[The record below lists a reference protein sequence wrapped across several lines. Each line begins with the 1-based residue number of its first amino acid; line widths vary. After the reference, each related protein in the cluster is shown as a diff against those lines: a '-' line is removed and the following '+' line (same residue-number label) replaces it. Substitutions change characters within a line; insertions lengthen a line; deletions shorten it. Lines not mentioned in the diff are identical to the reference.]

1 MMDFIQKW
9 VKSRMENVLLFT
21 TILVML
27 ELFEAYMQRADTLYG
42 VMEKLYVWYSKSIFA
57 FFLIHPAFY
66 FILFVVIVTDILNI
80 YMILLLTLKVFDL
93 FYKIELIKT
102 IFIKQNIPADLSAM
116 LDWKIPPWFFLMG
129 VGLYP
134 PLLFYALIG

>member
-1 MMDFIQKW
+1 
-9 VKSRMENVLLFT
+9 MENIFT
-21 TILVML
+21 FVAILVIL
-27 ELFEAYMQRADTLYG
+27 ELFEATIQRSDTLYG
-42 VMEKLYVWYSKSIFA
+42 VMEKLYAWYEKSIFA

-66 FILFVVIVTDILNI
+66 FTLFVVIVTDILNI
-80 YMILLLTLKVFDL
+80 YMILLLVFKVFDL

-116 LDWKIPPWFFLMG
+116 LEWKIPPWFFLMG

-134 PLLFYALIG
+134 PLLFYALM